1 MKSLTRAK
9 CSDSII
15 DTYLGT
21 ILNHSVA
28 DSPYG
33 ENEDGGKQ
41 TNREREYPDEM
52 RFFLS
57 ALKERRNVHANKKTG
72 RTEFTG

>member
-1 MKSLTRAK
+1 MKLLTRAI

-33 ENEDGGKQ
+33 ENKDGGKQ
-41 TNREREYPDEM
+41 TKREEIPGRDT
-52 RFFLS
+52 FFLS
-57 ALKERRNVHANKKTG
+57 ALKERRNVHADKKTG